1 MNTYTFTSKV
11 KKNLIIAFVV
21 GLVIFGIGILANSSS
36 GANEEAHHEEGHA
49 KVLTNNKQLLAVV
62 EFKDSVA
69 TTAATTTE
77 VSHTDA
83 DAHATTATPA
93 EHSVGEH
100 KAAEHGEAAHA
111 ETHEKG
117 SSLRAI
123 IISNV
128 YTVILFAF
136 WIGITA
142 LFFLSGA
149 TLALGG
155 WQIQIQKIPLAIA
168 STLPVTIALMVFMFV
183 FFNHDIFEW
192 THSYLFDKSNPAFDE
207 ILYSKRDY
215 LNLPRF
221 TITAVI
227 LFSLSLGILYAWW
240 TNLKKQAETPS
251 IKLFDKSRAIAAA
264 SIVIIAMLINTFGS
278 WDWAMSIQ
286 PHWYSTM
293 FSWYLFA
300 SAAVSMFSITMLMII
315 YLKSN
320 GYLPKV
326 NDNHRHDIGKLM
338 FAISVFWTY
347 VWFSQYMLIWYTNF
361 PEETLYFTKR
371 LNGYPVL
378 FYLTIVVNFILPFL
392 VLIKRDS
399 KRSITTTA
407 VMAVIIIVGH
417 WFDYFSVVVP
427 ELVPSGG
434 FGLIGVGAFI
444 MMGSVFTFT
453 MLNALSK
460 VKDLE
465 SSTHPFV
472 RESYQH
478 NI

>member
-1 MNTYTFTSKV
+1 
-11 KKNLIIAFVV
+11 
-21 GLVIFGIGILANSSS
+21 
-36 GANEEAHHEEGHA
+36 
-49 KVLTNNKQLLAVV
+49 
-62 EFKDSVA
+62 
-69 TTAATTTE
+69 
-77 VSHTDA
+77 
-83 DAHATTATPA
+83 
-93 EHSVGEH
+93 
-100 KAAEHGEAAHA
+100 
-111 ETHEKG
+111 
-117 SSLRAI
+117 
-123 IISNV
+123 
-128 YTVILFAF
+128 
-136 WIGITA
+136 
-142 LFFLSGA
+142 
-149 TLALGG
+149 
-155 WQIQIQKIPLAIA
+155 
-168 STLPVTIALMVFMFV
+168 
-183 FFNHDIFEW
+183 
-192 THSYLFDKSNPAFDE
+192 
-207 ILYSKRDY
+207 
-215 LNLPRF
+215 
-221 TITAVI
+221 
-227 LFSLSLGILYAWW
+227 
-240 TNLKKQAETPS
+240 
-251 IKLFDKSRAIAAA
+251 
-264 SIVIIAMLINTFGS
+264 
-278 WDWAMSIQ
+278 
-286 PHWYSTM
+286 
-293 FSWYLFA
+293 
-300 SAAVSMFSITMLMII
+300 MII

-326 NDNHRHDIGKLM
+326 NDNHRHDIGKFM

-361 PEETLYFTKR
+361 PEETLYFSKR

-392 VLIKRDS
+392 VLIKRES
-399 KRSITTTA
+399 KRAVTTTA